1 VVRKELLGLNPD
13 QHAYVDYGTGI
24 YAEEITRK
32 TYHLLAQCAVDEA
45 RSGKRVIVDAAYLKE
60 EQRLA
65 FFGACCGAGLNPFF
79 INCFAPEPVLKKRV
93 EHRTAERAGV
103 SDGHPA
109 ILEKQLA
116 NKEEPAELPFFRVF
130 RLSTDEDLETIQKA
144 LRELLL

>member
-1 VVRKELLGLNPD
+1 
-13 QHAYVDYGTGI
+13 
-24 YAEEITRK
+24 
-32 TYHLLAQCAVDEA
+32 
-45 RSGKRVIVDAAYLKE
+45 
-60 EQRLA
+60 
-65 FFGACCGAGLNPFF
+65 LNPFF